1 MGKKTALQ
9 QKETQFTSGNAV
21 GNSLEQYISV
31 EDNTLPSPQDLS
43 EYQKIDPRIVDY
55 LLTSSAKEQNHR
67 HEMEAGKLAIIRKSE
82 RRTGQMNWWGM
93 FFAFL
98 ALLTFVALAAY
109 ALYLDKPWFAGIFG
123 FAAVA
128 GIISTFVDAGKR
140 NEK

>member
-1 MGKKTALQ
+1 MCIVKNMHRFVTNGVKI
-9 QKETQFTSGNAV
+9 FRN
-21 GNSLEQYISV
+21 ISV

-67 HEMEAGKLAIIRKSE
+67 HEMEAGKLAIIQRSE
-82 RRTGQMNWWGM
+82 RRTGRMNWWGM

-98 ALLTFVALAAY
+98 ALLTFVAMATY
-109 ALYLDKPWFAGIFG
+109 ALYLDEPWFAGMVG
-123 FAAVA
+123 CTSVV
-128 GIISTFVDAGKR
+128 GIIITFVNAGKR

>member
-67 HEMEAGKLAIIRKSE
+67 HEMEAGKLAIIQRSE
-82 RRTGQMNWWGM
+82 RRTGRMNWWGM

-109 ALYLDKPWFAGIFG
+109 ALYLDKPWFAGIVG
-123 FAAVA
+123 FTAVA
-128 GIISTFVDAGKR
+128 GIITTFVNAGKR

>member
-67 HEMEAGKLAIIRKSE
+67 H
-82 RRTGQMNWWGM
+82 
-93 FFAFL
+93 
-98 ALLTFVALAAY
+98 
-109 ALYLDKPWFAGIFG
+109 
-123 FAAVA
+123 
-128 GIISTFVDAGKR
+128 
-140 NEK
+140 

>member
-128 GIISTFVDAGKR
+128 GIISTFVNAGKR